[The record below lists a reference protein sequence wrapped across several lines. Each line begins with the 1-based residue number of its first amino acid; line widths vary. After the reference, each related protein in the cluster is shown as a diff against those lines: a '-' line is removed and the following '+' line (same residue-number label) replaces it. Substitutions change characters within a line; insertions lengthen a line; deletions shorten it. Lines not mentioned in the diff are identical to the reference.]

1 MNKLQDFF
9 NSAAFKKASQ
19 GLLVFLVIAIVVM
32 AAYIFY
38 KKGSEHYAPS
48 PSCVSSL
55 QAYNAYQCTGK
66 APLTGKTKVQL
77 LKDIVDN
84 CPEGST
90 LGPYAC
96 GPVSADVSIIG
107 GTQIGNRTPKF
118 FPNQNW
124 DHSVKGTNRNFQ
136 YGLYGYKRK

>member
-1 MNKLQDFF
+1 MGKVQDFF

-19 GLLVFLVIAIVVM
+19 ILLVLLCLAIVIM
-32 AAYIFY
+32 AAYIFI

-55 QAYNAYQCTGK
+55 QAYNAYQCTGR

-96 GPVSADVSIIG
+96 GPVSADVNIIG
-107 GTQIGNRTPKF
+107 GTQIGNRTPYF
-118 FPNQNW
+118 FPGKQW
-124 DHSVKGTNRNFQ
+124 ADSVKGTKRTKW
-136 YGLYGYKRK
+136 GLYSYN

>member
-1 MNKLQDFF
+1 MGKVQDFF

-19 GLLVFLVIAIVVM
+19 SLLVLLGLAIVIM
-32 AAYIFY
+32 AIYIFI

-55 QAYNAYQCTGK
+55 QAYNAYQCRGDQVTK
-66 APLTGKTKVQL
+66 LTGKTKVQL

-96 GPVSADVSIIG
+96 GPMSADVSILG
-107 GTQIGNRTPKF
+107 GTQIGNRTPYF
-118 FPNQNW
+118 FPGKEW
-124 DHSVKGTNRNFQ
+124 VASIKGTKPTKW
-136 YGLYGYKRK
+136 GLYNYK

>member
-1 MNKLQDFF
+1 MGKVQDFF
-9 NSAAFKKASQ
+9 NSASFKKASQ
-19 GLLVFLVIAIVVM
+19 ILLVLLCLAIVIM
-32 AAYIFY
+32 AAYIFI

-96 GPVSADVSIIG
+96 GPVSADVNIIG
-107 GTQIGNRTPKF
+107 GTQIGNRTPYF
-118 FPNQNW
+118 FPGKQW
-124 DHSVKGTNRNFQ
+124 ADSVKGTKRTKW
-136 YGLYGYKRK
+136 GLYSYN

>member
-1 MNKLQDFF
+1 MNKVQDFF

-19 GLLVFLVIAIVVM
+19 SLLVILGLAIVVM
-32 AAYIFY
+32 AAYIFI

-55 QAYNAYQCTGK
+55 QAYNAYQCTGR

-96 GPVSADVSIIG
+96 GPVSADVNIIG
-107 GTQIGNRTPKF
+107 GTQIGNRTPYF
-118 FPNQNW
+118 FPGKQW
-124 DHSVKGTNRNFQ
+124 ADSVKGTKRTKW
-136 YGLYGYKRK
+136 GLYSYN

>member
-1 MNKLQDFF
+1 MNKVQDFF

-19 GLLVFLVIAIVVM
+19 SLLVLLGLAIVIM
-32 AAYIFY
+32 AAYIFV

-96 GPVSADVSIIG
+96 GPVSADVNIIG
-107 GTQIGNRTPKF
+107 GTQIGNRTPYF
-118 FPNQNW
+118 FPGKQW
-124 DHSVKGTNRNFQ
+124 ADSVKGTKRTKW
-136 YGLYGYKRK
+136 GLYSYN

>member
-1 MNKLQDFF
+1 MNKVQDFF

-19 GLLVFLVIAIVVM
+19 SLLVLLGLAIVIM
-32 AAYIFY
+32 AAYIFI

-55 QAYNAYQCTGK
+55 QAYNAYQCTGR

-96 GPVSADVSIIG
+96 GPVSADVNIIG
-107 GTQIGNRTPKF
+107 GTQIGNRTPYF
-118 FPNQNW
+118 FPGKEW
-124 DHSVKGTNRNFQ
+124 ADSVKGTKPTKW
-136 YGLYGYKRK
+136 GLYSYN

>member
-1 MNKLQDFF
+1 MNKVQDFF

-19 GLLVFLVIAIVVM
+19 SLLVILGLAIVVM
-32 AAYIFY
+32 AAYIFV

-55 QAYNAYQCTGK
+55 QAYNAYQCTGR
-66 APLTGKTKVQL
+66 APLTGKTNVQL

-96 GPVSADVSIIG
+96 GPVSADVNIIG
-107 GTQIGNRTPKF
+107 GTQVGNRTPYF
-118 FPNQNW
+118 FPGKQW
-124 DHSVKGTNRNFQ
+124 ADSVKGTKRTKW
-136 YGLYGYKRK
+136 GLYSYN

>member
-1 MNKLQDFF
+1 MNKVQDFF

-19 GLLVFLVIAIVVM
+19 SLLVLLGLAIVVM
-32 AAYIFY
+32 AAYIFI

-96 GPVSADVSIIG
+96 GPVSADVNIIG
-107 GTQIGNRTPKF
+107 GTQVGNRTPYF
-118 FPNQNW
+118 FPGKQW
-124 DHSVKGTNRNFQ
+124 ADSVKGTKRTKW
-136 YGLYGYKRK
+136 GLYSYN

>member
-1 MNKLQDFF
+1 MNKVQDFF

-19 GLLVFLVIAIVVM
+19 SLLVLLGLAIVIM
-32 AAYIFY
+32 AAYIFV

-55 QAYNAYQCTGK
+55 QAYNAYQCTGR

-96 GPVSADVSIIG
+96 GPVSADVNIIG
-107 GTQIGNRTPKF
+107 GTQIGNRTPYF
-118 FPNQNW
+118 FPGKQW
-124 DHSVKGTNRNFQ
+124 ADSVKGTKRTKW
-136 YGLYGYKRK
+136 GLYSYN

>member
-1 MNKLQDFF
+1 MGKVQDFF

-19 GLLVFLVIAIVVM
+19 SLLVILGLAIVVM
-32 AAYIFY
+32 AAYIFI

-96 GPVSADVSIIG
+96 GPVSADINIIG
-107 GTQIGNRTPKF
+107 GTQIGNRTPYF
-118 FPNQNW
+118 FPGKEW
-124 DHSVKGTNRNFQ
+124 VDSIKGTNPTKW
-136 YGLYGYKRK
+136 GLYSYK

>member
-1 MNKLQDFF
+1 MNKVQDFF
-9 NSAAFKKASQ
+9 NSASFKKASQ
-19 GLLVFLVIAIVVM
+19 SLLVILGLAIVIM
-32 AAYIFY
+32 AAYIFI

-55 QAYNAYQCTGK
+55 QAYNAYPCKGDQVTK
-66 APLTGKTKVQL
+66 LTGKTKVQL

-96 GPVSADVSIIG
+96 GPVSADVNIIG
-107 GTQIGNRTPKF
+107 GTQIGNRTPYF
-118 FPNQNW
+118 FPGKQW
-124 DHSVKGTNRNFQ
+124 ADSVKGTKRTKW
-136 YGLYGYKRK
+136 GLYSYN

>member
-1 MNKLQDFF
+1 MGKVQDFF
-9 NSAAFKKASQ
+9 NSASFKKASQ
-19 GLLVFLVIAIVVM
+19 SLLVLLGLAIVIM
-32 AAYIFY
+32 AAYIFV

-55 QAYNAYQCTGK
+55 QAYNAYQCTGR

-96 GPVSADVSIIG
+96 GPVSADVNIIG
-107 GTQIGNRTPKF
+107 GTQIGNRTPYF
-118 FPNQNW
+118 FPGKEW
-124 DHSVKGTNRNFQ
+124 VASIKGTKPTKW
-136 YGLYGYKRK
+136 GLYNYK

>member
-1 MNKLQDFF
+1 MGKDQDFF

-19 GLLVFLVIAIVVM
+19 SLLVLLGLAIVIM
-32 AAYIFY
+32 AAYIFI

-55 QAYNAYQCTGK
+55 QAYNAYQCTGR

-96 GPVSADVSIIG
+96 GPVSADVNIIG
-107 GTQIGNRTPKF
+107 GTQIGNRTPYF
-118 FPNQNW
+118 FPGKQW
-124 DHSVKGTNRNFQ
+124 ADSVKGTKRTKW
-136 YGLYGYKRK
+136 GLYSYN

>member
-1 MNKLQDFF
+1 MNKVQDFF

-19 GLLVFLVIAIVVM
+19 SLLVLLGLAIVVM
-32 AAYIFY
+32 AAYIFI

-55 QAYNAYQCTGK
+55 QAYNAYQCTGR

-96 GPVSADVSIIG
+96 GPVSADVNIIG
-107 GTQIGNRTPKF
+107 GTQIGNRTPYF
-118 FPNQNW
+118 FPGKQW
-124 DHSVKGTNRNFQ
+124 ADSVKGTKRTKW
-136 YGLYGYKRK
+136 GLYSYN